1 MSNSNEYDSESGPE
15 WDYNES
21 DSDASSQSE
30 WEEDKSDEE
39 SDNEWDEVDEA
50 VGTTTTTTRS
60 RVPKRQREYDSESDT
75 DESDSEDEKDE
86 NGNLVG
92 LIVDDDEEIEEDN
105 HEAAAL
111 NLDNIVHSKRR
122 RLGVDRFV
130 AEPAQIEP
138 THSNK
143 WYAFKEVTDELNKM
157 NKMPPNSELC
167 ERYKTL
173 LKNSIA
179 ETPSLSLSNSTGWF
193 DAVKTM
199 PQHRRLDKYKKSCIN
214 KLHIEWVEEEKRLHA
229 KKLAKIAELCVV

>member
-21 DSDASSQSE
+21 DSDAASQSE

-39 SDNEWDEVDEA
+39 SDNEWDEVNEA
-50 VGTTTTTTRS
+50 VGTTTTTMRC
-60 RVPKRQREYDSESDT
+60 KRRREYDSASDT
-75 DESDSEDEKDE
+75 DETDETDSEDEKDE

-105 HEAAAL
+105 HGAAAL
-111 NLDNIVHSKRR
+111 KLDNVVHSKRR

-138 THSNK
+138 ARSNK

-167 ERYKTL
+167 KRYKTL
-173 LKNSIA
+173 LKDSIA
-179 ETPSLSLSNSTGWF
+179 ENPSLSLSKSTGWL

-199 PQHRRLDKYKKSCIN
+199 PQHRRLDKFKKNCIN
-214 KLHIEWVEEEKRLHA
+214 KLHNEWIEEEKRLHA